1 MTAAAL
7 GAEAL
12 GAEALGAEGLLR
24 AGRVALVSGTRT
36 FGEGLEPLPS
46 VPDELRLMKAVLAES
61 ADCVIHTDSRL
72 DPDAAHVVE
81 SFERALEGDGTPP
94 DLLIFYYSGHALD
107 DGKGNLY
114 IAAHGSDRD
123 RLTSMFRPDHL
134 VDILLAKDW
143 PRPREVVIMLDNC
156 WAGLSVSGFKKQQG
170 ELEKQ
175 GHAMPVLTAFG
186 SVDRVQEAQQLHFV
200 ESFAHAV
207 GTAPAQPDEEFIS
220 MQMLFDQLSVRM
232 RKLRTQG
239 EAPRPQFL
247 PPTGPTRAFPNPW
260 YMQYVIRRPREAKEG
275 SGWAF
280 CGRAAAA
287 DTVISFLTG
296 DKSADC
302 LAVTGGAGSGKS
314 MLLDWIHTAAQGDPL
329 PAGPDAP
336 PVAPPASLGK
346 LIDMRGRSVAVAVSR
361 VAAAYGIDNRGD
373 AQALVEALGK
383 RPGPLTICLD
393 SVDACADPDRL
404 YAELIMPL
412 AALDQIRV
420 VFACSEP
427 PQGFTGPQVDLDSEE
442 YVDPDGIAEFVTH
455 VLRSR
460 RDTKWTYAEQGWI
473 ADIARDTAQAAGHSW
488 LRAYLF
494 AVSLSAD
501 DPHTARVRAE
511 RTTAELFLEQLG
523 TLNDEGDT
531 QWAADLLLPVALA
544 QGEGLPAD
552 GRLWNAVVRAG
563 GRPVTQADLTL
574 VQEKASDYLAAPE
587 GGMYGHGWRFE
598 RSPHARYLAE
608 SVDEQEAHARFVDAM
623 TALLPVRSSGALDW
637 AAADRYTREHFA
649 HHARL
654 AGRLTDFLDDPEF
667 LLMMNSEALHRALT
681 VLHDKD
687 GLARLRTLCAALADS
702 DRTDG
707 HTLSRMALLAQVHR
721 LPELARRA
729 SQSVVGWQPTLI
741 GREPAVDVFCLP
753 DGRELL
759 VDVEGT
765 AHRTRGRG
773 DHPAWDEVALPR
785 RTAQVTAQTLA
796 DAGGEPALF
805 AGQIDGTA
813 WMQILDD
820 PARGQVFE
828 DPDLR
833 CRIVGCAQTEAGL
846 LIAGTDGWFWR
857 HDRKNRRVV
866 RPRGLRFGGAAAAVR
881 HDGTAMVAA
890 RTARDVTVWGA
901 DGTYRH
907 HFELD
912 QKARGVTAIAADA
925 DGVYTGAGDGSVYRT
940 DWDDPERRA
949 WITTHDSP
957 VTELRVRRG
966 ADGPLLISAGQRG
979 DIRLTSLGPRRTT
992 AYYLELGLDV
1002 SSVDVDTRGRIV
1014 VGSTAGVIRIAR

>member
-1 MTAAAL
+1 VTAAVL
-7 GAEAL
+7 GAD
-12 GAEALGAEGLLR
+12 GR
-24 AGRVALVSGTRT
+24 HRTGRVALVSGTRT
-36 FGEGLEPLPS
+36 FGEGLAPLPS

-61 ADCVIHTDSRL
+61 ADCVIHPDSRL
-72 DPDAAHVVE
+72 DPDAAHVVK
-81 SFERALEGDGTPP
+81 SFERALEGDGNPP
-94 DLLIFYYSGHALD
+94 DLLVFYYSGHALD
-107 DGKGNLY
+107 DGNGNLY
-114 IAAHGSDRD
+114 IAAHQSSKDELSG
-123 RLTSMFRPDHL
+123 MFRPDHL

-156 WAGLSVSGFKKQQG
+156 YAGLSIHEFKKRQG
-170 ELEKQ
+170 ELEKD
-175 GHAMPVLTAFG
+175 GVEMPVLTAFG

-200 ESFAHAV
+200 ESFAQAV
-207 GTAPAQPDEEFIS
+207 GTVPAQPDEEFIS
-220 MQMLFDQLSVRM
+220 MEMLFEQLKVRM
-232 RKLRTQG
+232 AKLRTQG
-239 EAPRPQFL
+239 EAPRPRFL
-247 PPTGPTRAFPNPW
+247 PPTGATRAFPNPW

-280 CGRAAAA
+280 CGRSAAA
-287 DTVISFLTG
+287 DTVMSFLTG
-296 DKSADC
+296 ERSAGC

-329 PAGPDAP
+329 PAGPDGP
-336 PVAPPASLGK
+336 PVAPSGSLGK
-346 LIDMRGRSVAVAVSR
+346 LIDVRGRSVAVAVSR
-361 VAAAYGIDNRGD
+361 VAAAYGIQNRGD
-373 AQALVEALGK
+373 ATALVEALRD
-383 RPGPLTICLD
+383 RPGPLTLCLD

-404 YAELIMPL
+404 YAELIEPL
-412 AALDQIRV
+412 AALDHLRIV
-420 VFACSEP
+420 LASSEP
-427 PQGFTGPQVDLDSEE
+427 PRRFTGRQVDLDSAA
-442 YVDPDGIAEFVTH
+442 YADPAGIAEFVGH
-455 VLRSR
+455 VLRTR
-460 RDTKWTYAEQGWI
+460 KDTKWAHADQDWV
-473 ADIARDTAQAAGHSW
+473 ADIARDTAGAAGPSW

-501 DPHTARVRAE
+501 DPLTARVRAE

-523 TLNDEGDT
+523 TLDDDGDPR
-531 QWAADLLLPVALA
+531 WAADLLLPVALA

-552 GRLWNAVVRAG
+552 GRLWTAVVRAG
-563 GRPVTQADLTL
+563 GRPVTPADLTL

-598 RSPHARYLAE
+598 RSPHARHLAE
-608 SVDEQEAHARFVDAM
+608 SVDEREAHARFVDAM

-681 VLHDKD
+681 VLHDD
-687 GLARLRTLCAALADS
+687 DRLARLRTLCAALADS
-702 DRTDG
+702 DGADGHTRSRRTDG

-729 SQSVVGWQPTLI
+729 GESVVGWQPALI
-741 GREPAVDVFCLP
+741 SREPAVEAFCLP

-759 VDVEGT
+759 VDVQGA
-765 AHRTRGRG
+765 AHRTRGDG
-773 DHPAWDEVALPR
+773 DHPVWHEVALPR
-785 RTAQVTAQTLA
+785 RTAQVTAQALA
-796 DAGGEPALF
+796 DVGGAPALF

-813 WMQILDD
+813 WLQVLDD
-820 PARGQVFE
+820 PARGQVFQ
-828 DPDLR
+828 DPDLT

-857 HDRKNRRVV
+857 HNRKNGKVV

-881 HDGTAMVAA
+881 SDGTAMVAA
-890 RTARDVTVWGA
+890 RTARDVTVWRA

-907 HFELD
+907 HFAVS
-912 QKARGVTAIAADA
+912 QKARAVTAIAADA

-940 DWDDPERRA
+940 DWDDPERRV
-949 WITTHDSP
+949 WITTHDSA
-957 VTELRVRRG
+957 VTELRVRPG

-1002 SSVDVDTRGRIV
+1002 GSVDVDARGRIV